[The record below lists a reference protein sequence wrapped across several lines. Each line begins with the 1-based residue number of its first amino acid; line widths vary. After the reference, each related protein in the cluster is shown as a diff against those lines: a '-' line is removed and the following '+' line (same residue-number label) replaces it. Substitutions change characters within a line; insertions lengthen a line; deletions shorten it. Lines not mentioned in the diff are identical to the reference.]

1 MKILIICNYASGL
14 YTFRGM
20 LIQELVK
27 KRNIV
32 RAIIPEPEDEKEKRA
47 EIQLKKLH
55 CGLKRVKMERRGM
68 NPVHEIGRA
77 HV

>member
-20 LIQELVK
+20 LIRELVK

-32 RAIIPEPEDEKEKRA
+32 RAIIPEPEDEKEQKYS
-47 EIQLKKLH
+47 LK
-55 CGLKRVKMERRGM
+55 
-68 NPVHEIGRA
+68 NFTA
-77 HV
+77 D